1 MWWVAGRAH
10 LIDFESDVPSEDLTR
25 HAGGWAEIIAARAA
39 CWLQAAAARAEG
51 AAMHRSTSMAS
62 FAPLKRGPPPLSRAQ
77 QAPSDTAMGRAR
89 SHPRLD
95 ALAAERRQML
105 AEIDAKIAA
114 AREAAAAAAAEEAQV
129 AAAAATAAVEH
140 VPQPYDPSSSDI
152 DGAATCNRRAVC
164 LHAHKTVSSSSSN
177 LT

>member
-1 MWWVAGRAH
+1 
-10 LIDFESDVPSEDLTR
+10 
-25 HAGGWAEIIAARAA
+25 
-39 CWLQAAAARAEG
+39 
-51 AAMHRSTSMAS
+51 MHRSASMAS
-62 FAPLKRGPPPLSRAQ
+62 FAPLKRGPPPLPRAQ

-129 AAAAATAAVEH
+129 AAAAAVDH

-164 LHAHKTVSSSSSN
+164 LHAYKTVSSSSSN